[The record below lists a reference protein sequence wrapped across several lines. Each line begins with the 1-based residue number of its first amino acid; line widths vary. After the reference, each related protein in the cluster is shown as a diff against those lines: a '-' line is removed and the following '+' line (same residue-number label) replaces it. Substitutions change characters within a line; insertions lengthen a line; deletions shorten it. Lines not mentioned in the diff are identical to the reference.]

1 MQENIEQVIGKI
13 YHSWRERLIRP
24 QENCPEDE
32 TLACFLE
39 GRLPEKESRQL
50 KKHLIGCD
58 KCLELIVL
66 ISQEVPEMPLPQE
79 LIERAKDLV
88 MRQEKA
94 QSGFMEIILGLR
106 EKTVDLVKASGDILF
121 GQEVAPLSVLRGRN
135 VKDFGQEVVIV
146 KHLGEIKVE
155 AGLENRANYTARVT
169 VKLSEIKTSKPVEG
183 LRITLIRAGQDIES
197 YIAEAG
203 KAVFDNVSVGSYVIE
218 ISTPE
223 SIIGKIMLEIKK
235 L

>member
-1 MQENIEQVIGKI
+1 MQEKIEQVIAKI

-24 QENCPEDE
+24 QEDCPDDE

-50 KKHLIGCD
+50 KMHLIGCD
-58 KCLELIVL
+58 RCLELIAL
-66 ISQEVPEMPLPQE
+66 ISQEAAEVPLPQE
-79 LIERAKDLV
+79 LVERAKELV

-94 QSGFMEIILGLR
+94 QSGFIEIILGLK
-106 EKTVDLVKASGDILF
+106 EKTIDLIKASGDILF
-121 GQEVAPLSVLRGRN
+121 GQEVTRLEVLRGRK
-135 VKDFGQEVVIV
+135 VKDFGQEVKII
-146 KHLGEIKVE
+146 KDLGEIRVE

-169 VKLSEIKTSKPVEG
+169 VKLGDIKTAKPVEG

-197 YIAEAG
+197 YIAETG
-203 KAVFDNVSVGSYVIE
+203 KAVFDNVSVGSYAIE